1 MKVVILAGGRGIR
14 ITEETS
20 TKPKPMVLIG
30 GHPIL
35 WYIMK
40 LYAHYGFAEFVIAL
54 GYKGDVIKD
63 YLLRYHTS
71 NNDLEVDLDSG
82 NVHFHKQHR
91 CDWKIRMIDTGM
103 QTLTGGRIKRLESLL
118 RTDGTFMLTYGDGL
132 SDINI
137 RRLLDFHRKHGKLAT
152 ITAVRPPARFGTM
165 AFEGDLVVEFKEKP
179 QTGRGWI
186 NGGFFVFEAGVFDYL
201 KDDTTILERDPL
213 ERLAVDGQLVAYKH
227 DGFWQCMDTMRDKI
241 HLEELYKTGNV
252 PWIVW
257 E

>member
-14 ITEETS
+14 ISEETS

-30 GHPIL
+30 GQPIL

-40 LYAHYGFAEFVIAL
+40 LYAHFGFAEFVIAL

-63 YLLRYHTS
+63 YFLRYHAS
-71 NNDLEVDLDSG
+71 NNDLEVDLASG
-82 NVHFHKQHR
+82 NVQFHKHHR
-91 CDWKIRMIDTGM
+91 CVWKVRMIDTGM

-118 RTDGTFMLTYGDGL
+118 RPEGTFMLTYGDGL
-132 SDINI
+132 SDIHVS
-137 RRLLDFHRKHGKLAT
+137 RLLDFHRKHGKLAT

-165 AFEGDLVVEFKEKP
+165 TFDGDLVVEFKEKP

-186 NGGFFVFEAGVFDYL
+186 NGGFFVFESDVFDYL

-213 ERLAVDGQLVAYKH
+213 ERLAADGQLVAYKH

-241 HLEELYKTGNV
+241 HLEELYKMGNV